1 MEEKLMADHQPPPP
15 STGPSGE
22 TGWMLAFKAI
32 FWLLIVPAAVMLL
45 VKWFLR
51 P

>member
-1 MEEKLMADHQPPPP
+1 MEEKLMADHQPLPL
-15 STGPSGE
+15 SAGPSGG

-45 VKWFLR
+45 VK
-51 P
+51 